1 MTVLTDQVSCPLLS
15 PPFHSQVSSFICH
28 SANTPSFAHPL
39 TFLFFA
45 TPPQILPSF
54 PPSPPP
60 VSAITLAT
68 HTLTSCPVRS
78 FNLLIV
84 DSSNGL
90 ITTHTDGLGYTSGD
104 LAGKRLDVVLN
115 PDSAVTLPPDPSCCD
130 GPGATCEASDGYTLV
145 AGTHKNGTAMWLN
158 VCVHEV
164 AASGTKP
171 DAPTYH
177 IWLIRDVTRLRW
189 LASLSGFSS
198 TARDRSPFVAAPTA
212 HPTTSPA
219 SASPASLGGSASHT
233 TVVLRLTRFGVIDSV
248 FPAAFLGVASHS
260 LVNTPVMARVHRED
274 VRTLCR
280 GLIDVHKNSYSTF
293 KVRWRVGGGCEGFYY
308 EDDDEEE
315 EDIFDKTALD
325 ETTVSSH
332 PAEFSSS
339 LTTTAVPSSTYEW
352 VHVTAMLSTSTNPSS
367 VNDPICIVRTASSLP
382 PDQLSSPFL
391 IPERYIQQTALDH
404 YRLPAGASA
413 LAVWPVTFFAA
424 PVRALWDDLN
434 RALEDGRQYVAEYLA
449 YVVAVVVDAL
459 VWMSGVDVKR
469 IASGRSDGQ
478 QIRAIEGGEGTALD
492 IGGPTPSPTTSSSSE
507 DSLPTTPTTENAV
520 ALRYRPTAPAASA
533 TLKAVLRHV
542 EARPAVQAALGYL
555 ERVGLGERSAAIV
568 PYLEKCVDGGCEWL
582 FEGRVK
588 GRVGA
593 QTGIAAES
601 KEK

>member
-1 MTVLTDQVSCPLLS
+1 M
-15 PPFHSQVSSFICH
+15 
-28 SANTPSFAHPL
+28 
-39 TFLFFA
+39 
-45 TPPQILPSF
+45 
-54 PPSPPP
+54 PP
-60 VSAITLAT
+60 VSAINLAT

-78 FNLLIV
+78 FNLLVV
-84 DSSNGL
+84 DPSNGL

-115 PDSAVTLPPDPSCCD
+115 PDSAVTLPPDPFCCD
-130 GPGATCEASDGYTLV
+130 GPATCEANDGYTLV

-164 AASGTKP
+164 AASSIKP
-171 DAPTYH
+171 DTPTYH

-198 TARDRSPFVAAPTA
+198 TARDRSSYVTVPTA
-212 HPTTSPA
+212 HPTASPVSTSLA
-219 SASPASLGGSASHT
+219 DSASNT

-260 LVNTPVMARVHRED
+260 LVNTPVMARVHRAD

-280 GLIDVHKNSYSTF
+280 GLIDVHKKSYSTF
-293 KVRWRVGGGCEGFYY
+293 KVRWRVGGGYKGFCY
-308 EDDDEEE
+308 EDDEEDEDEEE
-315 EDIFDKTALD
+315 GTFDKTVLD
-325 ETTVSSH
+325 ETTVSPH
-332 PAEFSSS
+332 PAKFSSS
-339 LTTTAVPSSTYEW
+339 LVTTVSSSTYEW
-352 VHVTAMLSTSTNPSS
+352 VHITAMLSTSTNPAS

-382 PDQLSSPFL
+382 PDHLSSPFL
-391 IPERYIQQTALDH
+391 IPDYIQQTALDH

-413 LAVWPVTFFAA
+413 LAVWPVTFLAA
-424 PVRALWDDLN
+424 PVRALWDDLS
-434 RALEDGRQYVAEYLA
+434 RALEDGRQYVGEYLA

-478 QIRAIEGGEGTALD
+478 QIRAIEGREKTALD
-492 IGGPTPSPTTSSSSE
+492 AGGPTPSPTTSSSSE

-588 GRVGA
+588 GR
-593 QTGIAAES
+593 TGTKTGVADES